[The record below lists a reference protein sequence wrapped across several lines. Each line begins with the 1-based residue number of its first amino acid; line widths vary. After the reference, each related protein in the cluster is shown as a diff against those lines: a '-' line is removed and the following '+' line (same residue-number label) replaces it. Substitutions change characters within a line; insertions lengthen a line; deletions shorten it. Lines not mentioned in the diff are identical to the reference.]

1 MSFHVTRRR
10 LAAAAFGFVAS
21 TVGLSASAQVVYE
34 PVQSQ
39 YQYNGCTFYYGGHD
53 ARVFD
58 HVARD
63 IERTTYQAAPTSVH
77 VMQPQRVYSDSIPF
91 RNLADNS
98 YSSYNS
104 WHPADAQNEANAN
117 VPLYFRKSDLLRA
130 AEPRMDG
137 TFSVPAHAQPPV
149 DVDLRVPSSIRA
161 TTQPTARGTI
171 LIIPKKM
178 LQPAAKQANTVAMN
192 K

>member
-1 MSFHVTRRR
+1 MPFHLTRRR
-10 LAAAAFGFVAS
+10 LAAAVFGLFAS
-21 TVGLSASAQVVYE
+21 VGLSASAQVIYE
-34 PVQSQ
+34 PVQYQ

-53 ARVFD
+53 PHVFD

-77 VMQPQRVYSDSIPF
+77 VMQHQRIYSDSIPYQ
-91 RNLADNS
+91 NLADNS
-98 YSSYNS
+98 YTSYRS
-104 WHPADAQNEANAN
+104 WSPADAHNEANAN

-130 AEPRMDG
+130 AQPQEDG

-149 DVDLRVPSSIRA
+149 EVDVRVPAEIKAA
-161 TTQPTARGTI
+161 TRPTARGTI
-171 LIIPKKM
+171 LIIPKK
-178 LQPAAKQANTVAMN
+178 LLRPQPKPANTVAMN